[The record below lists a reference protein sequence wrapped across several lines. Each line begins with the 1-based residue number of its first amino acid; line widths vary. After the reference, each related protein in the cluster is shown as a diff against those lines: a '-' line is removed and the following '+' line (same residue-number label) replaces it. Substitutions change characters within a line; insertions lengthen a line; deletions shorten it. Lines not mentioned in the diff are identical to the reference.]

1 MHAKISDSS
10 ENDLECKDLFKNI
23 PPIPKFCKLLWYNYV
38 LLENWNWDTWVGNEE
53 NQDDYEDKE
62 GYAGEEDYEPNCE
75 DPDFIV
81 RPFVFLNVQYRCS
94 TELLCSL

>member
-1 MHAKISDSS
+1 MTLSVRTFSKTSHQSQS
-10 ENDLECKDLFKNI
+10 FVT
-23 PPIPKFCKLLWYNYV
+23 FCDNYV

-81 RPFVFLNVQYRCS
+81 RPFVFLNVQYWCS